1 MRIVRPY
8 VDENR
13 QVIFVE
19 FENETVQNVVNG
31 ALLALL
37 VFGPIALLTPPLI

>member
-1 MRIVRPY
+1 MRPVWPY

-19 FENETVQNVVNG
+19 IENETLQDVVNG

-37 VFGPIALLTPPLI
+37 VLGPIALVMPPLI

>member
-19 FENETVQNVVNG
+19 FENDILQDVVNG
-31 ALLALL
+31 ALLALPVL
-37 VFGPIALLTPPLI
+37 GPIALLTPSVL

>member
-8 VDENR
+8 VDENC

>member
-1 MRIVRPY
+1 MNLVWPY

-19 FENETVQNVVNG
+19 FDNETVQDVVNG